1 MLCFVTAHAISHL
14 LQASLEP
21 HISHRCSRR
30 NKIREN
36 ESRAKFQQLHK
47 RSLPA
52 QLFNFLEVFLVLLL
66 TLPSTREIQ
75 NKHLPQP
82 QQHPNTSQLPASI
95 MARPYK
101 SQLEMIRQKALADG
115 CTHAIFWEK
124 WSATMTSVL
133 QDNPAMS
140 SDSQIYKAEKT
151 FFEKHCMYPL
161 PSRDPHWGY
170 SSSSSEGI
178 VY

>member
-1 MLCFVTAHAISHL
+1 
-14 LQASLEP
+14 
-21 HISHRCSRR
+21 
-30 NKIREN
+30 
-36 ESRAKFQQLHK
+36 
-47 RSLPA
+47 
-52 QLFNFLEVFLVLLL
+52 
-66 TLPSTREIQ
+66 
-75 NKHLPQP
+75 
-82 QQHPNTSQLPASI
+82 

-133 QDNPAMS
+133 QDNPTMS

-161 PSRDPHWGY
+161 PSPR
-170 SSSSSEGI
+170 SQLGI
-178 VY
+178 FFFYDRNYLSINGEKGMNHSWVRIQV